1 MRNMKTW
8 LLPLCLL
15 TVGTLLSAGQHDWP
29 QFRGQQASGVATGLA
44 TPTTWDVEHDT
55 NIRWKTPIPGLAH
68 SSPIIWGN
76 RAYVQTAHGGGNA
89 ELKVGLYGNIKSVDE
104 KEDQSWRLLAL
115 DKTTGTVVWDTLALK
130 RQPQV
135 KRHTKATHCNSTPA
149 TDGKHIVALFG
160 SVGLFCFDTNGRLIW
175 NRDLGPMD
183 SGYYKV
189 KTAQWGFASSPVIYN
204 GKVII
209 QCDVQEN
216 SFVAAFDLK
225 DGSELWRTTRE
236 DVPTWSTPA
245 VHQSSNRTQIILNG
259 WHHTGGYDLATG
271 TELWKLSGGGDIP
284 VPTPIFGHDYVYLT
298 SAHGKSRPM
307 RAVRLDAKGDI
318 TPDTVASTN
327 NSIAWTHAR
336 QGNYMQTPTL
346 VGDYLY
352 GCNDM
357 GILTCFDARTGSIHY
372 QERLEK
378 GRTGFTASP
387 VSDGNHLY
395 FTSENGAVYLVPTTD
410 QFSITST
417 NELGETC
424 LATPAI
430 SEGVLFFRTRHHL
443 IAVGAEQSG

>member
-1 MRNMKTW
+1 
-8 LLPLCLL
+8 
-15 TVGTLLSAGQHDWP
+15 
-29 QFRGQQASGVATGLA
+29 
-44 TPTTWDVEHDT
+44 
-55 NIRWKTPIPGLAH
+55 
-68 SSPIIWGN
+68 
-76 RAYVQTAHGGGNA
+76 
-89 ELKVGLYGNIKSVDE
+89 
-104 KEDQSWRLLAL
+104 
-115 DKTTGTVVWDTLALK
+115 
-130 RQPQV
+130 
-135 KRHTKATHCNSTPA
+135 
-149 TDGKHIVALFG
+149 
-160 SVGLFCFDTNGRLIW
+160 
-175 NRDLGPMD
+175 
-183 SGYYKV
+183 
-189 KTAQWGFASSPVIYN
+189 
-204 GKVII
+204 
-209 QCDVQEN
+209 
-216 SFVAAFDLK
+216 
-225 DGSELWRTTRE
+225 
-236 DVPTWSTPA
+236 
-245 VHQSSNRTQIILNG
+245 
-259 WHHTGGYDLATG
+259 
-271 TELWKLSGGGDIP
+271 
-284 VPTPIFGHDYVYLT
+284 
-298 SAHGKSRPM
+298 M

>member
-1 MRNMKTW
+1 MKRC
-8 LLPLCLL
+8 LLFLVSL
-15 TVGTLLSAGQHDWP
+15 TVGFLLQAGPHDWP
-29 QFRGQQASGVATGLA
+29 QFRGPQASGVATGVA
-44 TPTTWDVEHDT
+44 TPTTWNVEEGI
-55 NIRWKTPIPGLAH
+55 NLRWKTPIPGLAH
-68 SSPIIWGN
+68 SSPIIWGD
-76 RAYVQTAHGGGNA
+76 RAYVQTAHAEGNA
-89 ELKVGLYGNIKSVDE
+89 DLKVGLYGNIDSVEE
-104 KEDQSWRLLAL
+104 KEDQSWRLLAI
-115 DKTTGTVVWDTLALK
+115 DKTTGAIVWDTLALK
-130 RQPQV
+130 RQPRV

-149 TDGKHIVALFG
+149 TDGKHIVAIFG
-160 SVGLFCFDTNGRLIW
+160 SEGLFCFDTDGKSIW

-183 SGYYKV
+183 SGYYQV
-189 KTAQWGFASSPVIYN
+189 KTAQWGFASSPVIFD

-225 DGSELWRTTRE
+225 DGSELWRTDRE

-245 VHQSSNRTQIILNG
+245 VHQSANRTQIILNG

-271 TELWKLSGGGDIP
+271 QTLWTLSGGGDIP

-307 RAVRLDAKGDI
+307 RAIRLDANGDI
-318 TPDTVASTN
+318 TPDSVASTN
-327 NSIAWTHAR
+327 DSIVWTHAR
-336 QGNYMQTPTL
+336 RGNYMQTPII
-346 VGDYLY
+346 VGNHLY
-352 GCNDM
+352 GCYDL
-357 GILTCFDARTGSIHY
+357 GILSCFDARTGTSHY
-372 QERLEK
+372 QERLER

-395 FTSENGAVYLVPTTD
+395 FTSENGDVYVVPATD
-410 QFSITST
+410 QFSIKSI

-443 IAVGAEQSG
+443 IAVEGEKSG